1 MDDSRKRGT
10 LHFQQS
16 LPLLAAGM
24 PHCALHP
31 FLISPVLELLVV
43 VVSEVETPGITNLR
57 SVSPQGLSQ
66 SHFKANRTM
75 WVQISRLW
83 PNSPRP
89 MIRGTKIMS
98 WFYLRPF

>member
-31 FLISPVLELLVV
+31 FLIAPVLELLVPLSLWCHV
-43 VVSEVETPGITNLR
+43 GILLPASSLR
-57 SVSPQGLSQ
+57 LTAYLTYQIQHGSSWGTEMHRRVTLLVPCQEDLILSQ
-66 SHFKANRTM
+66 
-75 WVQISRLW
+75 V
-83 PNSPRP
+83 
-89 MIRGTKIMS
+89 
-98 WFYLRPF
+98 